1 MNKNMSFTQYQQK
14 YITSFECQY
23 DTLSN
28 WGFYIN
34 IDNSEDN
41 QIKHNIKNTNVN
53 IDDINYINESMMDE
67 NVLIEYE
74 NKYISQPIFN
84 CLLKVT
90 PCIFMLYCFI

>member
-1 MNKNMSFTQYQQK
+1 MNKNMSFAQYQQK
-14 YITSFECQY
+14 YITSFESQY
-23 DTLSN
+23 DTVPN

-34 IDNSEDN
+34 IDTSEDN
-41 QIKHNIKNTNVN
+41 QIKHNIKNTTH
-53 IDDINYINESMMDE
+53 DINDINESMMDE
-67 NVLIEYE
+67 NVVIEYE